1 MSLTAKLNL
10 LLNLEHT
17 KALDLNT
24 LRDAMNLTRGVSLTN
39 GTGANQADSLF
50 HDVRTLAD
58 AANETLDLHDGTLVN
73 GFGDT
78 VTLNKLKGI
87 YIKNNSLDAN
97 LLIGGAA
104 TVQLGIFNDV
114 TDVLKLPPG
123 GDFFMTAP
131 GSAGVDV
138 TTNSKLK
145 IAHDGT
151 GTSSLTYD
159 IIVVGVD

>member
-10 LLNLEHT
+10 LLNIEHT
-17 KALDLNT
+17 KTMDLNT
-24 LRDAMNLTRGVSLTN
+24 LRDAMNLTRGVSLAN
-39 GTGANQADSLF
+39 GTGANQADAVF
-50 HDVRTLAD
+50 HDTRTLAD
-58 AANETLDLHDGTLVN
+58 AATETLDVHDGTLVN
-73 GFGDT
+73 AFGDT
-78 VTLNKLKGI
+78 LTLNKLKAI
-87 YIKNNSLDAN
+87 YIKNNSADAN

-104 TVQLGIFNDV
+104 ATQLGIFADP
-114 TDVLKLPPG
+114 TDILKLPPG

-131 GSAGVDV
+131 GSAGIDV
-138 TTNSKLK
+138 STNSDLK